1 MSILNQIAYSGVR
14 ASQVAL
20 ATTGQ
25 NIANVNTPGFSRLQT
40 ITGSLAGQGGLSVG
54 GGVEVI
60 SIRRMTNE
68 FHNQQLWRATT
79 EQNFYGASQQYL
91 TALEA
96 LMSGTGSSISA
107 GKLPLMTRLSIT
119 SRA

>member
-1 MSILNQIAYSGVR
+1 VSILNQLAYSGVR

-68 FHNQQLWRATT
+68 FHNQ
-79 EQNFYGASQQYL
+79 
-91 TALEA
+91 
-96 LMSGTGSSISA
+96 
-107 GKLPLMTRLSIT
+107 
-119 SRA
+119 

>member
-20 ATTGQ
+20 ASTGQ

-79 EQNFYGASQQYL
+79 EQSFYSASQQYL

-96 LMSGTGSSISA
+96 LMSGSGSSISICPMVRI
-107 GKLPLMTRLSIT
+107 GTYRL
-119 SRA
+119 RK